1 MTAGSRRDHEHQ
13 PGDALD
19 RAIDQTLGAAMHAHT
34 VDLRGQVLAR
44 LDEPADA
51 PAAWWRFVLRPAL
64 LPAAG
69 AALLVIGVAFTW
81 RHVDD
86 TLARIGSR
94 QPTASVA
101 RAPLPPSPSGL
112 RRTGVPP
119 PSSSAT
125 LKGRPTT
132 AHALPSSSATLP
144 FDSGASR
151 PRSGHPEQRRGVKGR
166 PTTVILAASLPDMT
180 ATSTA
185 TAVAA
190 DTVLM
195 GDDASPA
202 PSFPGAPAG
211 DLGDPIKPMPPL
223 RPLEIHP
230 IVPSPIVTPQIA
242 DAPPVS
248 TLAAPV
254 SPLPT
259 VGEISRDPS
268 DPGKPGGVRQ

>member
-1 MTAGSRRDHEHQ
+1 MTGGSRRDDKHQ

-19 RAIDQTLGAAMHAHT
+19 RAIDETLGAAMHTHV
-34 VDLRGQVLAR
+34 VDLRERVLAR
-44 LDEPADA
+44 LDEPAET

-69 AALLVIGVAFTW
+69 AALVVVAVAFTW
-81 RHVDD
+81 QHVDD

-101 RAPLPPSPSGL
+101 RAGSGTAPRPSSLVPRPSSPAPSASALQASADSRPSSLPPSPPGI
-112 RRTGVPP
+112 RRTGVPAAV
-119 PSSSAT
+119 SD
-125 LKGRPTT
+125 R
-132 AHALPSSSATLP
+132 
-144 FDSGASR
+144 
-151 PRSGHPEQRRGVKGR
+151 
-166 PTTVILAASLPDMT
+166 VILAESLLDMD
-180 ATSTA
+180 AMSKPA
-185 TAVAA
+185 GVAA

-223 RPLEIHP
+223 RPIEIHP
-230 IVPSPIVTPQIA
+230 IVPAPIVTPPIV

-248 TLAAPV
+248 TLAPPV
-254 SPLPT
+254 STFPT
-259 VGEISRDPS
+259 VGEISRDPI